1 MWHYKDFSLLIHL
14 EVFCVFLHGLCVCH
28 LYKRV
33 SCLFS
38 LHQPF
43 FFFFCRLPPP
53 EHAKASL
60 PLIISVNLWL
70 SLGAGQW
77 LTTLPVSQT
86 LITAQVT
93 HRPGNDWLEMET
105 SLILWAPE
113 LKWNISWGERWRM
126 IRGLPVWGWNCGGPS
141 SITFLSLQPRRG
153 TKILLARIKDPFSIL
168 YAPFSSQHTRNLPMS
183 RIVTFSRGAI
193 YDLL

>member
-43 FFFFCRLPPP
+43 FFFCVGAPPP
-53 EHAKASL
+53 GRGKGGGG
-60 PLIISVNLWL
+60 VR
-70 SLGAGQW
+70 LGGRGGGGRGGGG
-77 LTTLPVSQT
+77 
-86 LITAQVT
+86 AQVT

-153 TKILLARIKDPFSIL
+153 TKILLARIKDPFSIS